1 MMSGLH
7 LRIVA
12 RYPFLVATCLC
23 VATLGPG
30 QSGVAADAAVQAAI
44 DRGAVWLRQRQ
55 QRDGAWNGRGHQ
67 VGETALAGLALLAAG
82 DRPDSPPIVAAS
94 RVVRRL
100 VAVENSTYDVSLA
113 VMFLNQL
120 SERMDSELIRA
131 LGQRLV
137 RGQCADGS
145 WTYSVDARASSGDNS
160 NAQFGVLACWICRRH
175 GAEVDRAI
183 LAADRYFRTSV
194 NQANGGWGYSP
205 REVSTPSM
213 TCAGLVA
220 LAAER
225 GASVQRIGRTAG
237 RREGQG
243 VQADGPPRDRVP
255 AVKDPVVE
263 RALAYLGN
271 LMRTD
276 QIAQN
281 SKPWTGLYFY
291 WSLERVGVIYGL
303 ASIGGVDWYSWGS
316 ARILPLQKLDGS
328 WGGPDCVD
336 TSFAILFLTKANVAA
351 DLSQA
356 LGGWQK
362 GDVDGEPPGNG
373 GFLRVERSPRRN
385 GSNGVNDPAGE
396 RPSGDEA
403 AAE

>member
-1 MMSGLH
+1 MSGLH
-7 LRIVA
+7 PAVAA
-12 RYPFLVATCLC
+12 RYPFLVAAGLC
-23 VATLGPG
+23 AATLVPVTPG
-30 QSGVAADAAVQAAI
+30 MAADAAVQAAI
-44 DRGAVWLRQRQ
+44 DRGAIWLRQRQ
-55 QRDGAWNGRGHQ
+55 QRDGSWNGRGHQ

-94 RVVRRL
+94 QLVRRL
-100 VAVENSTYDVSLA
+100 VAAEKNTYDVSLA

-120 SERMDSELIRA
+120 REQRDSELIRA
-131 LGQRLV
+131 LGQQLV

-145 WTYSVDARASSGDNS
+145 WTYSLDSPASSGDNS
-160 NAQFGVLACWICRRH
+160 NAQFAVLACWICRRH

-183 LAADRYFRTSV
+183 LAADRYFRMSV
-194 NQANGGWGYSP
+194 SQANGGWGYSP
-205 REVSTPSM
+205 RQVSTPSM

-225 GASVQRIGRTAG
+225 GASVQRIGPTAG
-237 RREGQG
+237 RRDGQE
-243 VQADGPPRDRVP
+243 VQVEGPPRNRVP

-316 ARILPLQKLDGS
+316 ARILRLQKPDGS

-336 TSFAILFLTKANVAA
+336 TSFAILFLAKANVAA

-362 GDVDGEPPGNG
+362 GDDVGDPPRNG
-373 GFLRVERSPRRN
+373 GFLRVERAPRRN
-385 GSNGVNDPAGE
+385 GSNGVKNPAGE
-396 RPSGDEA
+396 RQSGDEA